1 MLIMILM
8 ITKHLKNYL
17 ETFIT
22 KKNTID
28 KIEKKQDEFDAV
40 INILESYIPR
50 NNKYVEAKNKLLNHA
65 NKFMTEEKK
74 LLKGLKTNYFQFFM
88 TKHMS
93 TE

>member
-1 MLIMILM
+1 MILM

-40 INILESYIPR
+40 INILENYIPR

-65 NKFMTEEKK
+65 NKFMTEEKR